1 MFLPPDRTQKPLSLV
16 QKYLKLGETVKRD
29 IEKIKI
35 SYDDKSNGDTT
46 YK

>member
-1 MFLPPDRTQKPLSLV
+1 MFPPPDRVQKPQSHV
-16 QKYLKLGETVKRD
+16 QKYLKLGETVKRN

-35 SYDDKSNGDTT
+35 SYDDKSSGDTT

>member
-1 MFLPPDRTQKPLSLV
+1 MFPPPDRTQKPRSLV

-35 SYDDKSNGDTT
+35 SHDDESSGDTT
-46 YK
+46 